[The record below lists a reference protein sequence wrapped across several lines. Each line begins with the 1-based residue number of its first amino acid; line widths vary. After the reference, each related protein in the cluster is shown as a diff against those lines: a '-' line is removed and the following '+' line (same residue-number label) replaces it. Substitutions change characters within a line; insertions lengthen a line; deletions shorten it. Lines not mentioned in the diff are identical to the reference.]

1 MEYSVDRVIQLLKD
15 KGLTVRPGTVINYR
29 AKLSSFGII
38 ENNQS
43 LTDVHIAT
51 LERIVASKTD
61 ETSWERLMSQFI
73 YQDFSSQIKVEF
85 EWGMKTVTE
94 HLIWAIQN
102 KKYKVYTLNSDDEED
117 FHIFCCCIDNFVEL
131 GRHSEPFSRSQGT
144 DGNPILS
151 YKIVTKDGST
161 YYTIGKLNA
170 FTGEEEM
177 QIFFNEVPD
186 FNIMRCRYIGG
197 RTSSEYDELLKVCY
211 ENREGTTEV

>member
-61 ETSWERLMSQFI
+61 EKSWERLMSQFI

-85 EWGMKTVTE
+85 EWGMKTVTK

-102 KKYKVYTLNSDDEED
+102 KKYKSSFEIRYLKSDNTYIWLKINLVSLFDSEGIVKRIIGFANDISAFMITGVAGGALIPPVMGMIADVSNQSTSLFVLILILVYLFIAS
-117 FHIFCCCIDNFVEL
+117 L
-131 GRHSEPFSRSQGT
+131 
-144 DGNPILS
+144 
-151 YKIVTKDGST
+151 
-161 YYTIGKLNA
+161 KLKKN
-170 FTGEEEM
+170 
-177 QIFFNEVPD
+177 
-186 FNIMRCRYIGG
+186 
-197 RTSSEYDELLKVCY
+197 
-211 ENREGTTEV
+211 